1 MKKKTVVM
9 AGASGLIGTYLKG
22 YLNEYDLVEI
32 SRNDLN
38 LTDKEFAKKYRDSDI
53 VINLSGAP
61 VIQRWTRRN
70 RKVILDSRILTT
82 RKLGCIMK
90 YNQDRER
97 LYLSASAIGIYND
110 VDIHTEDSTAW
121 GMGFMAEVVNRWEAE
136 VQNLNSKNTKVCIM
150 RIGIVLSPDGG
161 MLAKFLPIFR
171 IGLGARIGKGNQY
184 FSWIHI
190 KDMARAVVFLISNNK
205 SGTFNMTSPEYCT
218 NKEFT
223 KSLSRNINRPARLI
237 LPKIFFSLLYG
248 SAATVVT
255 GGQAVVPDRLIKA
268 GFQFNYLYVNN
279 ALEDIVN

>member
-136 VQNLNSKNTKVCIM
+136 VQNLNSKNTKGMHYEDRHCTFSGWRNASKVFAHIPD
-150 RIGIVLSPDGG
+150 RIGCTDRQRKSI
-161 MLAKFLPIFR
+161 FLMDSY
-171 IGLGARIGKGNQY
+171 KGYGQGRS
-184 FSWIHI
+184 FP
-190 KDMARAVVFLISNNK
+190 NK
-205 SGTFNMTSPEYCT
+205 
-218 NKEFT
+218 
-223 KSLSRNINRPARLI
+223 
-237 LPKIFFSLLYG
+237 
-248 SAATVVT
+248 
-255 GGQAVVPDRLIKA
+255 Q
-268 GFQFNYLYVNN
+268 Q
-279 ALEDIVN
+279 